1 MMVGPRGRAAS
12 IALASLIGG
21 AGFSSLQAQSAV
33 GSIVGVVVT
42 QEGGVTLPYSV
53 VAIPALGRESFTTV
67 AGSFVLPDIPAGLVV
82 LIARRLGYVPKQM
95 TVAVR
100 AGVTD
105 TLRIELARVAVK
117 LAAMRVRAYPECK
130 HPGPPHPGTDSVLAT
145 VFTQLRMNA
154 NQYQLLVQSYPFE
167 YAVVVQIGRITKDS
181 GAIVDQT
188 DTARIGGDPGW
199 RYKPGNVVTR
209 PTTRDVRGPLFFHLP
224 LLVDFAD
231 ELFIRNHCFHSG
243 GLTSDDTTLFRID
256 LIAASRIRTPDVNG
270 SIYLDTATYQIRRSV
285 LHLSPLP
292 GIRGLVEMEVTT
304 DFAELLPSIPVISRV
319 SSRETFDPNIPG
331 RVDPGRFEEQ
341 RLVAFRFL
349 GRKPGEEQ
357 KP

>member
-1 MMVGPRGRAAS
+1 VTLVLL
-12 IALASLIGG
+12 IAG
-21 AGFSSLQAQSAV
+21 AGLSSLQAQSIF
-33 GSIVGVVVT
+33 GTIVGVVVT
-42 QEGGVTLPYSV
+42 AEGGVTLPYSV
-53 VAIPALGRESFTTV
+53 VAIPALGRERFTTV
-67 AGSFVLPDIPAGLVV
+67 AGSFVLAEIPAGSVV
-82 LIARRLGYVPKQM
+82 LIARRLGYVPKEM
-95 TVAVR
+95 TVTVR

-105 TLRIELARVAVK
+105 TLRVELARVAIE
-117 LAAMRVRAYPECK
+117 LAAMHVRAYPECK

-167 YAVVVQIGRITKDS
+167 YAVVSQLGRITKDS

-188 DTARIGGDPGW
+188 DTVRIGGDPGW
-199 RYKPGNVVTR
+199 RYNPGKVVTR
-209 PTTRDVRGPLFFHLP
+209 STSRGAKGAFFFHLP

-243 GLTSDDTTLFRID
+243 GLTSDDTALFRID

-292 GIRGLVEMEVTT
+292 KVRGLVEMEVTT

-319 SSRETFDPNIPG
+319 SSRETFDPNVLG
-331 RVDPGRFEEQ
+331 LVDPGTFEEQ

-349 GRKPGEEQ
+349 GRKPGEER